1 MKTISAISTPHGV
14 GAVSMIRL
22 SGDDAFDIAARVFK
36 PAGKKP
42 LKEINANTAVYGVFF
57 DTDGEF
63 DDGIVTI
70 YRAPRSYT
78 GENVCELMCHGGVL
92 GTRRLLAATIA
103 AGAVPAAAGEYTK
116 RAFINGKLSLSQ
128 AEAVGALIE
137 AKTDACLGVSIRQL
151 GGALSKRINACYE
164 TVLKLTSSVYAF
176 IDYPEEDMTDLS
188 EKELLEAL
196 EGVKSNLSALKGSY
210 RYGKAIS
217 EGVSCAIVGC
227 PNVGKSSV
235 LNLLAGEE
243 RAIVTQYA
251 GTTRDVITETVRLG
265 DILLRLSDTAGI
277 RAGGGE
283 IEKQGI
289 SRSIQSIEKSE
300 LIIAVFDG
308 SKKQSDADNEVVRH
322 IESAGKT
329 EQTIALIN
337 KSDKGKQ
344 YDYLL
349 PFKQISIS
357 AKTSAGFDALKEA
370 VSALYAQ
377 AETDGGNEVITN
389 ARQYGAICRALD
401 CIEGAISALKGGF
414 TQDIAGMDME
424 NALMALGE
432 LDGRSVSEEI
442 VSDIFSR
449 FCVGK

>member
-22 SGDDAFDIAARVFK
+22 SGDEALEIASRIFSKDLTAV
-36 PAGKKP
+36 
-42 LKEINANTAVYGVFF
+42 EANTAVYGIFH
-57 DTDGEF
+57 DADGQF
-63 DDGIVTI
+63 DDGIATV

-78 GENVCELMCHGGVL
+78 GEDVVELMCHGGVL
-92 GTRRLLAATIA
+92 GTRRLLAASFA
-103 AGAVPAAAGEYTK
+103 AGAAPAAPGEYTK

-151 GGALSKRINACYE
+151 GGTLSKRINSCYN

-176 IDYPEEDMTDLS
+176 IDYPEEDMTDLTVD
-188 EKELLEAL
+188 ELKAAL
-196 EGVKSNLSALKGSY
+196 EGVKAELTALKDSY

-217 EGVSCAIVGC
+217 EGVSVAIVGR

-243 RAIVTQYA
+243 RAIVTKYA

-289 SRSIQSIEKSE
+289 NRSIKSIDKAE
-300 LIIAVFDG
+300 LVIAVFDG
-308 SKKQSDADNEVVRH
+308 SRQQSGADEEVVNH
-322 IESAGKT
+322 IVNAGKQA
-329 EQTIALIN
+329 QTVALIN
-337 KSDKGKQ
+337 KKDKGKLCG
-344 YDYLL
+344 YAL
-349 PFKQISIS
+349 PFPQICIS
-357 AKTSAGFDALKEA
+357 AKTGDGFEELKVAVAKLYENNAGN
-370 VSALYAQ
+370 
-377 AETDGGNEVITN
+377 DGEIITN
-389 ARQYGAICRALD
+389 ARQHAAVCRAIE
-401 CIEGAISALKGGF
+401 CIESALLALNNGF

-424 NALMALGE
+424 NALQALAE

-442 VSDIFSR
+442 VHDIFSR